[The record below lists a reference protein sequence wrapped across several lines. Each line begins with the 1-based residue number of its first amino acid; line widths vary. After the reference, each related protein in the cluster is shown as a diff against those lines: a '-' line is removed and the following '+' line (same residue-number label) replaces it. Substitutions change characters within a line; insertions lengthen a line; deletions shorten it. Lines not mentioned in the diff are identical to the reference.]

1 MLETVVITG
10 GTAGLGRALVKKWLA
25 EGWNVATCARSHDA
39 LNHLRDESNSEQLF
53 ARAVDVADRSQVME
67 FVQEIIN
74 KWGAIN
80 VLINNASVLGPRV
93 EILDYRPDEWDAVMR
108 TNLDGAINFCRAVA
122 PQMSASRS
130 GVILNI
136 SSGAGI
142 KGKVRWGA
150 YAVSKF
156 AIEGFTQVLR
166 EELSEHRVR
175 VHAVD
180 PDKMR
185 TKMRADAYP
194 DEDPTVLRTPE
205 KVADVI
211 FDIAAVFEPQLGRLS
226 VTDYL

>member
-1 MLETVVITG
+1 VPETVLITG

-25 EGWNVATCARSHDA
+25 EGWNVATCARSQDA
-39 LNHLRDESNSEQLF
+39 REILRDEYNSEQLF
-53 ARAVDVADRSQVME
+53 ARAVDVSDRYQVTE
-67 FVQEIIN
+67 FVQEITK
-74 KWGAIN
+74 KWGTID
-80 VLINNASVLGPRV
+80 VLINNASILGPRV
-93 EILDYRPDEWDAVMR
+93 EILDYPPDEWDEVMR
-108 TNLDGAINFCRAVA
+108 VNLDGTINFCRAVA
-122 PQMSASRS
+122 PQMAAARS

-142 KGKVRWGA
+142 KGKERWGA

-175 VHAVD
+175 VHAID

-194 DEDPTVLRTPE
+194 DEDPMTLRTPE